1 MNQLQIPNIDI
12 LLIIAVLVALL
23 LIVLST
29 HREPK
34 IRVGKSNISTQ
45 DSASILKLFAAD
57 TKCFDFRVKE
67 EAQHA
72 TVALHTCL
80 NRKWAQ
86 PIPIADFSD
95 LEPGKYRLIIRR
107 VKTIIDIYL
116 CSNDDY
122 EHVVHIPY
130 LMAQEHLNALDA
142 CSSVGQFELSDCKAS
157 IGDES
162 NTPLWVILGR
172 KQGNLTVTQ
181 DYQHSGGSTGFAIVL
196 QFR

>member
-1 MNQLQIPNIDI
+1 MDQIPLTSTDI
-12 LLIIAVLVALL
+12 LLIIAVLAVF
-23 LIVLST
+23 IGIFCYT
-29 HREPK
+29 RRTPK
-34 IRVGKSNISTQ
+34 IRVGKSNISAQ

-57 TKCFDFRVKE
+57 TKSFDFRVKE

-80 NRKWAQ
+80 NRKWAE
-86 PIPIADFSD
+86 PIPMADFSD

-107 VKTIIDIYL
+107 VRTVIDIYL
-116 CSNDDY
+116 CGNADY
-122 EHVVHIPY
+122 NHVVHITY
-130 LMAQEHLNALDA
+130 LMEQEHLDALSA
-142 CSSVGQFELSDCKAS
+142 CRSLGQFELSDCKTA

-162 NTPLWVILGR
+162 NAPLWVLLGR
-172 KQGNLTVTQ
+172 KQGQLTVTQ

>member
-1 MNQLQIPNIDI
+1 MDQIQIPNIDI
-12 LLIIAVLVALL
+12 LLIIAVLVVLL
-23 LIVLST
+23 LIVLYT

-122 EHVVHIPY
+122 EHVVHITY
-130 LMAQEHLNALDA
+130 LMAQEHLDALSA
-142 CSSVGQFELSDCKAS
+142 CSSVGQFELADCKTS

-162 NTPLWVILGR
+162 NAPLWVMLGR
-172 KQGNLTVTQ
+172 KQGKLTVTQ